1 MKKIH
6 EAEEVARKLKNSL
19 RFSGTKTEK
28 ELAEKIYNQVIELI
42 DKPDGTT
49 INYTDLKFK
58 DRVFLR
64 NTKGYNNLFT
74 NILHPFVGVEIKI
87 CEYNNEPQIN
97 IYTDA
102 AFGMLPVAIQN
113 FLIEA
118 EIKYASEGYRHE
130 KNRQSYGYNHIDDM
144 MVEKHGA
151 EYVIKRLEWIN
162 YHLRHIMKNDMIT
175 ERLNRLKFK
184 HPIL

>member
-19 RFSGTKTEK
+19 RFSGTQTEK
-28 ELAEKIYNQVIELI
+28 DLANKIYNQVCGLI
-42 DKPDGTT
+42 AEPVGTT
-49 INYTDLKFK
+49 VNYTDIEFK
-58 DRVFLR
+58 GRVLLR

-74 NILHPFVGVEIKI
+74 NILHPFIGVAIKI
-87 CEYNNEPQIN
+87 TEEAKPQIT

-102 AFGMLPVAIQN
+102 AFDMLPVAIQN

-144 MVEKHGA
+144 IVEKHGA